1 MRHTEEITVTIKGL
15 AGKAETFV
23 VSRHTGKEL
32 LQFIALQRRDE
43 GRVAAAKLLP
53 ELSDDRT
60 RPAAVLRGLR
70 MREKLTQKALA
81 ELLGMR
87 QHHLSEMEHGKRTIG
102 KAMAKKLAAA
112 LNTDW
117 RLLV

>member
-1 MRHTEEITVTIKGL
+1 MRHTEITVTIKGF

-32 LQFIALQRRDE
+32 LQFIEQQQHHEARLSATK
-43 GRVAAAKLLP
+43 VLP
-53 ELSDDRT
+53 ELMDDRK
-60 RPAAVLRGLR
+60 RPATVLRGLR
-70 MREKLTQKALA
+70 LREKLTQNALA
-81 ELLGMR
+81 NRVNIM
-87 QHHLSEMEHGKRTIG
+87 QHHLSEMEHGKRPIG
-102 KAMAKKLAAA
+102 KVMAKKLAVA